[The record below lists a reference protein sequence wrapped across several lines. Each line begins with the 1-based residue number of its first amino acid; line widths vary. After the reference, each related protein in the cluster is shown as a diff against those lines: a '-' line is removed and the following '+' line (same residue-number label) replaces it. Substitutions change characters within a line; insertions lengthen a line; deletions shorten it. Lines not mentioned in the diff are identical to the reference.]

1 MFTYIV
7 EKPWGH
13 EKIWVEKPFYTSKFL
28 YIKQGCRLSLQKH
41 ERKHESFFILSGSVR
56 LHVRGVER
64 IMVPGDTVSICP
76 GEIHRLEAVVD
87 AEVLEVSTTEI
98 GDHDIV
104 RIEDDYG
111 RA

>member
-13 EKIWVEKPFYTSKFL
+13 EKIWVEKPFYTSKFM

-41 ERKHESFFILSGSVR
+41 DRKHESFFILSGEVWLHARGEKR
-56 LHVRGVER
+56 LM
-64 IMVPGDTVSICP
+64 IAGDSATIGP

-111 RA
+111 RV

>member
-1 MFTYIV
+1 MSAYTV
-7 EKPWGH
+7 DKPWGH
-13 EKIWVEKPFYTSKFL
+13 EKIWVERPFYSSKFM

-41 ERKHESFFILSGSVR
+41 ERKHESFFILSGSVK
-56 LHVRGVER
+56 LHVRGEER
-64 IMVPGDTVSICP
+64 IMVPGDTANICP

-98 GDHDIV
+98 GDYDIV
-104 RIEDDYG
+104 RLDDDYG